1 MESKIRTVLVEDER
15 ISMLMLEAL
24 LQRYCPEV
32 EIAGMARCVEEGI
45 EVIKEIKPDLVFMDI
60 AMPDGDAFD
69 LLNRLGSV
77 KFQIIFITAYND
89 YALKAFEFSALH
101 YLLKPINYLD
111 LQAAVQRYLRFR
123 PDNTMQSRID
133 ILNNSLKNH
142 FDRISLPSSEGL
154 TIVNLREIIRI
165 EAASNYS
172 IVYLLN
178 GETIVVSK
186 ALSQFEEI
194 LSDLNFMRVHNTHLI
209 NLNYVKKYTKGQGGL
224 VTLTDGTQIAV
235 SRSRKN
241 DFLEALKGLSL
252 TIGMPIT

>member
-1 MESKIRTVLVEDER
+1 
-15 ISMLMLEAL
+15 
-24 LQRYCPEV
+24 
-32 EIAGMARCVEEGI
+32 
-45 EVIKEIKPDLVFMDI
+45 
-60 AMPDGDAFD
+60 
-69 LLNRLGSV
+69 
-77 KFQIIFITAYND
+77 
-89 YALKAFEFSALH
+89 
-101 YLLKPINYLD
+101 
-111 LQAAVQRYLRFR
+111 
-123 PDNTMQSRID
+123 MQSRID

>member
-15 ISMLMLEAL
+15 KSMLTLETL

-32 EIAGMARCVEEGI
+32 EIAGMARCVEEGLS
-45 EVIKEIKPDLVFMDI
+45 VIKDTNPELVFLDI
-60 AMPDGDAFD
+60 AMPVGDAFD
-69 LLNRLGSV
+69 LLNRHGSGN
-77 KFQIIFITAYND
+77 FLIIFITAYND

-111 LQAAVQRYLRFR
+111 LQAAVQRYLRFK
-123 PDNTMQSRID
+123 PDNSLQSRLD
-133 ILNNSLKNH
+133 ILNQSLRNH
-142 FDRISLPSSEGL
+142 FDRISLPSSDGL
-154 TIVNLREIIRI
+154 IIVDIREIIRI

-172 IVYLLN
+172 LVYLLN
-178 GETIVVSK
+178 GDNIIVSK
-186 ALSQFEEI
+186 AVSQFEEI
-194 LSDLNFMRVHNTHLI
+194 LTGLNFMRIHNTHLI
-209 NLNYVKKYTKGQGGL
+209 NLNYVKKYTRGQGGM
-224 VTLTDGTQIAV
+224 VTLSDGTHIAV